1 MENNENGQQV
11 VLVKNDEIEKLT
23 ELGFQNGGDIVVL
36 ETETGA
42 IGVDKETGIVATFS
56 DGVSIEELAIVTDL
70 VSNGIAEIVNATDFE
85 IDDLKEELKYD
96 QGE

>member
-11 VLVKNDEIEKLT
+11 VLVKNDEMEKLT